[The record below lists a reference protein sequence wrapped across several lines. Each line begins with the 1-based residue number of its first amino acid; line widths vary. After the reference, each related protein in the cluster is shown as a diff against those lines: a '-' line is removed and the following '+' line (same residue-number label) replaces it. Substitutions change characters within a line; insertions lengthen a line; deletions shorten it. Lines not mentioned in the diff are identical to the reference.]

1 MILFFLL
8 HFKIILLWGGGQDVT
23 GVGAATNALPHL
35 LALYYLIKIKILIV
49 VEIMEHKLYSFL
61 SISLATLSISTT
73 VQQVSRTCFAL
84 QN

>member
-1 MILFFLL
+1 M
-8 HFKIILLWGGGQDVT
+8 GGGKT
-23 GVGAATNALPHL
+23 SRGRAATNALPHL

>member
-1 MILFFLL
+1 M
-8 HFKIILLWGGGQDVT
+8 GGARHHGA
-23 GVGAATNALPHL
+23 GAATNALPHF
-35 LALYYLIKIKILIV
+35 LALYYLIKIKFLIV

-61 SISLATLSISTT
+61 SISLATLSIFTT